1 MHMYTKTILEISGLN
16 NKIKL
21 KGAFMKKVFDVEF
34 YSQLLDKIN
43 ANIYITDVE
52 TDEIV
57 YMNDAMK
64 QTFGLEK
71 PEGCICWKVLQKGM
85 KGRCGFCQI
94 HRLLSDTQDGAVNW
108 RECNTV
114 TGHTYQNCDSLVEV
128 NGKKYHF
135 QHSVDISEQIK
146 LSQYAKT
153 DDLTGILNRRAG
165 KERLSQLLDTLKEC
179 SCTVRKQATENKR

>member
-1 MHMYTKTILEISGLN
+1 
-16 NKIKL
+16 
-21 KGAFMKKVFDVEF
+21 MKKVFDVEF

-135 QHSVDISEQIK
+135 
-146 LSQYAKT
+146 
-153 DDLTGILNRRAG
+153 
-165 KERLSQLLDTLKEC
+165 
-179 SCTVRKQATENKR
+179 

>member
-64 QTFGLEK
+64 QTFGLE
-71 PEGCICWKVLQKGM
+71 
-85 KGRCGFCQI
+85 
-94 HRLLSDTQDGAVNW
+94 
-108 RECNTV
+108 
-114 TGHTYQNCDSLVEV
+114 
-128 NGKKYHF
+128 
-135 QHSVDISEQIK
+135 
-146 LSQYAKT
+146 
-153 DDLTGILNRRAG
+153 NRRAVSAG
-165 KERLSQLLDTLKEC
+165 KSF
-179 SCTVRKQATENKR
+179 KRE